1 MDVGIL
7 NETFNSHLVVF
18 EVEFIT
24 SVSKEVSLILTI
36 IGLTLFPISY
46 LLIFGIIKYEY
57 DGGDPQKRS
66 VFNRLVSALFFSIGL
81 CASFANVSRILRC
94 WIGPLGHTYGIIF
107 ALVWR
112 FLIFLSGFL
121 MISILGF
128 KILGHFKPSLM
139 KKGTNDDF
147 WAVTI
152 CVIDILFA
160 SIFPL
165 VDWFTFPSDVFPIMY
180 YFISGEADFA
190 SAKTRQ

>member
-1 MDVGIL
+1 
-7 NETFNSHLVVF
+7 
-18 EVEFIT
+18 
-24 SVSKEVSLILTI
+24 
-36 IGLTLFPISY
+36 
-46 LLIFGIIKYEY
+46 
-57 DGGDPQKRS
+57 
-66 VFNRLVSALFFSIGL
+66 
-81 CASFANVSRILRC
+81 
-94 WIGPLGHTYGIIF
+94 
-107 ALVWR
+107 
-112 FLIFLSGFL
+112 